1 MKVQV
6 NSLDKVYLTTG
17 SKVLKAKEKCGM
29 TISNFIGDTV
39 SGTLNAPSK
48 EIEPDFSG
56 VTDLGERALEY
67 NFAGTQNIKDGTIS
81 FPDLTDVSGE
91 YALNCFCRENSNIT
105 SASFPEILTISG
117 QYAFNYAFYATRLT
131 SVTFPKLATITGNNC
146 FYYGFGGMGTTLT
159 SVSFP
164 ELTSVNGNGCF
175 SNSFQSNTRLSSI
188 SFPKLTTINGEG
200 AFSSSFS
207 SCSSLTSV
215 EFPELTTIINNNN
228 SALGN
233 TFQSD
238 SYLTTV
244 RFPKLYHLECSATT
258 NSCFY
263 NCFSSCARLT
273 DIYFNALTT
282 TSFVNSVR
290 QFMNMFNSSAM
301 STSGNCT
308 IHFPSNL
315 ETTIQGLNG
324 YPNFGA
330 PAGRVTL
337 AYDLPATN

>member
-39 SGTLNAPSK
+39 SGTLNAPSTA
-48 EIEPDFSG
+48 IEPDFSG
-56 VTDLGERALEY
+56 VTDLGERALQY
-67 NFAGTQNIKDGTIS
+67 KFTGTQNIKDGAIS

-91 YALNCFCRENSNIT
+91 YALSCFCRENSNIT

-117 QYAFNYAFYATRLT
+117 QYAFNYAFYAAKLT

-146 FYYGFGGMGTTLT
+146 LNYGFGSMGAALT

-164 ELTSVNGNGCF
+164 ELTSVNGNSCF
-175 SNSFQSNTRLSSI
+175 AFSFSSTGLSSI
-188 SFPKLTTINGEG
+188 SFPKLTTINGNS
-200 AFSSSFS
+200 AFSGSFS

-215 EFPELTTIINNNN
+215 EFPELTTIINNNS
-228 SALGN
+228 SALGS

-238 SYLTTV
+238 SYLTIV
-244 RFPKLYHLECSATT
+244 RFPKLNHLECSATT

-308 IHFPSNL
+308 IHFPSNM

-330 PAGRVTL
+330 TAGRLTL